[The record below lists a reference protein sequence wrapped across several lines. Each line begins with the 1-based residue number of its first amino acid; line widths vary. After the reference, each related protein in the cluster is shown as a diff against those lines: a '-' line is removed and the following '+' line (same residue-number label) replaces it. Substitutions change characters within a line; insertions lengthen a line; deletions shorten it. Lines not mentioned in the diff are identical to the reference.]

1 MHISSQ
7 IARRVAQI
15 ITLES
20 AAERSEAAGLPKA
33 AQLFI
38 NVQEG
43 CVMELPLSGT
53 SGSLS
58 CSEHVRRFF
67 DLENLVTPTKLHPVQ
82 LYWQLVY
89 ILDKMRAWTSLLDR
103 VASKEETM
111 EATISKIH
119 IMAKALLEPIYNL
132 ALCATPFP
140 WELHRPHSVE
150 EDIRIVTVAAAGVGN
165 SVAAF
170 RCLYCDGCL

>member
-111 EATISKIH
+111 EATILVASVV
-119 IMAKALLEPIYNL
+119 
-132 ALCATPFP
+132 
-140 WELHRPHSVE
+140 ELHPVQFPF
-150 EDIRIVTVAAAGVGN
+150 T
-165 SVAAF
+165 F
-170 RCLYCDGCL
+170 WTRCAPGQTCLM